1 MNKQKK
7 YDNKEKRW
15 SIEADIEKI
24 QLLELAYKDF
34 KIITNNK
41 LKKNI
46 QIRLK
51 YEIFQQKIL

>member
-51 YEIFQQKIL
+51 

>member
-1 MNKQKK
+1 M
-7 YDNKEKRW
+7 
-15 SIEADIEKI
+15 EKI

-41 LKKNI
+41 LKENI